1 MPTFVWIRLEII
13 LGLHAKYFSQKAKT
27 DINNVIN
34 YSCQFLIVSTTKT
47 AAIPP
52 PPPRGRGLS
61 SKAFDN
67 KLLNR
72 SFLTAFFHN
81 RKRHLWK

>member
-52 PPPRGRGLS
+52 PPQEVEVYR
-61 SKAFDN
+61 A
-67 KLLNR
+67 KLLTTNY
-72 SFLTAFFHN
+72 
-81 RKRHLWK
+81 